1 MRRVL
6 LVALVLSMS
15 ACAYNVPVPTSDT
28 GGTTQSPNPPGKV
41 GEAPAGAASA
51 SATLIAEGRAEL
63 AAGNTARAAAAI
75 ERALRIEPR
84 NSLWWVE
91 LGNVRLAEGDRQQA
105 LALGQRAL
113 RLAGGD
119 ASARTAAERLI
130 EQAGGR

>member
-1 MRRVL
+1 MRAL
-6 LVALVLSMS
+6 LIPLVLSMS
-15 ACAYNVPVPTSDT
+15 ACAYNVPVPTPAA
-28 GGTTQSPNPPGKV
+28 GGSTQSTNPSGNV
-41 GEAPAGAASA
+41 GEAPDGAASA
-51 SATLIAEGRAEL
+51 GAMLIAEGRSEL

-84 NSLWWVE
+84 NSRWWVE

-113 RLAGGD
+113 RLAGSD